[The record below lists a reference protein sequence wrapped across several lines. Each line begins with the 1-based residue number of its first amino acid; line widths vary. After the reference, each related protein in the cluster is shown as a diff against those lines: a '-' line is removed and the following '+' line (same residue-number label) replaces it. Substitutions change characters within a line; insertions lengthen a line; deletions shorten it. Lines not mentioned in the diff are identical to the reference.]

1 MTVEKLSR
9 DLDQQVRL
17 YEQRLAE
24 MVDQLAA
31 AVARGARA
39 RVLRNLKHPKY
50 HSELAASLRV
60 EKDPAGGRR
69 VITDLP
75 YARYVEFGTRFQAAR
90 PFLTPAVEEVKVAF
104 AGLKNLSQ
112 QDE

>member
-9 DLDQQVRL
+9 DLDQQARL
-17 YEQRLAE
+17 YERRLAE

-31 AVARGARA
+31 AVVRGARA
-39 RVLRNLKHPKY
+39 RVLRNLKHPKD
-50 HSELAASLRV
+50 HSDLAASLRV
-60 EKDPAGGRR
+60 EKDPAGDLR

-75 YARYVEFGTRFQAAR
+75 YARYLEFGTRYQAAR

-104 AGLKNLSQ
+104 AGLRHRSQ
-112 QDE
+112 QE